1 MLFDGPVL
9 RAEWQPISNN
19 NTQLYHQRKLASE
32 RYGHCKNR
40 CLSSCDCNS
49 WSFCSYN
56 GPNAQAVYIVGGKNS
71 LKRRRSW
78 RASLHSNSMWR
89 NCSQNIPSILFS
101 FFLSPV
107 AGYYRR
113 GYIFA
118 FPPPELR
125 VTAASLTVQ
134 TRWAEIAF
142 TRITKGRKKE
152 LDRFLSFWPVNV
164 PSLSESLWW
173 TAGDCAFTGSDA
185 FRQKWHHAIIYS
197 DVAKNLPIQ
206 IQYNGL
212 ILMARNRK

>member
-1 MLFDGPVL
+1 VLFDGPVL
-9 RAEWQPISNN
+9 RAEWQPISGN

-32 RYGHCKNR
+32 RYGYCSYR
-40 CLSSCDCNS
+40 CPSSCDSNG
-49 WSFCSYN
+49 WSFCSNN

-118 FPPPELR
+118 FPPRVACYNSLSHCSNKMGWNRIQLALQKEEKRNWTVSLAFDLSTCRPFLNRSDELR
-125 VTAASLTVQ
+125 ATARSQAVMHSVKNGIMQSYIQ
-134 TRWAEIAF
+134 TLL
-142 TRITKGRKKE
+142 RICRSGYNT
-152 LDRFLSFWPVNV
+152 
-164 PSLSESLWW
+164 
-173 TAGDCAFTGSDA
+173 TA
-185 FRQKWHHAIIYS
+185 
-197 DVAKNLPIQ
+197 
-206 IQYNGL
+206 
-212 ILMARNRK
+212 